1 MVASLAGVVL
11 ALRAGMALRRARR
24 TGGRRP
30 PDLRR
35 RHLRVAKPAV
45 AAVALGFAGGPLS
58 MLWLRD
64 RAPFETAHAWLGA
77 TALALFVAAAVLGRR
92 IEHGQS
98 RALDAH
104 ALCGVLGALLAGA
117 AAVAGF
123 VLLP

>member
-1 MVASLAGVVL
+1 MVASLAGVAL

-24 TGGRRP
+24 TGERRA

-77 TALALFVAAAVLGRR
+77 AALALFAAAAVLGRR
-92 IEHGQS
+92 IERGRS

-104 ALCGVLGALLAGA
+104 ALLGVLGALLAGA